1 MALQGCRYLPMCPP
15 DGAAQNALA
24 SAQTC
29 AIVVTWQPDQA
40 TLKNLLETLLSQG
53 CKVIVI
59 DNGPGEAQSLA
70 AMINALSAH
79 ISLTSWP
86 DNRGLAA
93 GLNEGLRQA
102 LASGLP
108 YALLFDQDSAINNN
122 FCREMMSAMEK
133 ALALSSRPVAALGP
147 RLQDPDSGRRTP
159 FRVFG
164 LWRRSD
170 RRHSAATDLYTA
182 DFLITSGTLLPLAA
196 LADIGLMKEEYFID
210 NIDLEWCFRATAAGY
225 ALYGT
230 DAATLYHRIG
240 EKADNP
246 LVKAGIMV
254 QHSPLRSY
262 YSSRNRLH
270 LYRQAYAPLDWK
282 LRDICRFILK
292 TAYTLL
298 FSPQRRDYCQHI
310 RRGIADAGK
319 LS

>member
-1 MALQGCRYLPMCPP
+1 MALQVCRYLPMCPP
-15 DGAAQNALA
+15 EGAAQEVVP
-24 SAQTC
+24 SAHTC

-40 TLKNLLETLLSQG
+40 ALKNLLNALLKQG

-59 DNGPGEAQSLA
+59 DNGSSEAQSLA
-70 AMINALSAH
+70 AMINALSAQ

-93 GLNEGLRQA
+93 ALNEGLR
-102 LASGLP
+102 LAAASSLP
-108 YALLFDQDSAINNN
+108 YALLFDQDSAIKDS
-122 FCREMMSAMEK
+122 FCQDMMGAMEK
-133 ALALSSRPVAALGP
+133 AQALSSRPVAALGP

-170 RRHSAATDLYTA
+170 RRHSGATDLYTA
-182 DFLITSGTLLPLAA
+182 DFLITSGTLLPVAV

-240 EKADNP
+240 ENADNP
-246 LVKAGIMV
+246 LVKAGLMV

-262 YSSRNRLH
+262 YTSRNRLH

-282 LRDICRFILK
+282 IRDVCRFILK

-298 FSPQRRDYCQHI
+298 FSPQRRDYWQHI